1 MESAIDETEVQQTS
15 LQQNKPEM
23 NTDLHTTAKAS
34 QSDASP
40 FLPKLEQECL
50 PTAAMPVHKDANCYN
65 MNHKNRGKC
74 IIFNHEKFDSPKF
87 PEREGSAIDASR
99 LETTFQ
105 YLNFDVKIHTDLTKN
120 QITDVIE
127 EVSQLDHT
135 DNDCLCII
143 VLTHGLDDDRLV
155 AKDTEYKFDELWK
168 PFTADKCVTLAGKP
182 KLFFIQACRGKKADR
197 GVLLKN
203 CMVVAVQQSG
213 RLPFQKDTVLCYAIP
228 THADFLLAQSTVQGF
243 SAWRDPLKGT
253 WYIQCLCDVL
263 DEYGTEMDLM
273 SMLTIT
279 ARKVA
284 TDFASVH
291 VDDDLHNK
299 KQIPSVTSMLTR
311 LVYFPQKSVTNS
323 GKSYCR
329 LL

>member
-1 MESAIDETEVQQTS
+1 
-15 LQQNKPEM
+15 M

-40 FLPKLEQECL
+40 FLPKLDQECL

-127 EVSQLDHT
+127 E
-135 DNDCLCII
+135 
-143 VLTHGLDDDRLV
+143 
-155 AKDTEYKFDELWK
+155 
-168 PFTADKCVTLAGKP
+168 
-182 KLFFIQACRGKKADR
+182 
-197 GVLLKN
+197 
-203 CMVVAVQQSG
+203 
-213 RLPFQKDTVLCYAIP
+213 
-228 THADFLLAQSTVQGF
+228 GF

-263 DEYGTEMDLM
+263 DKYGIEMDLM

-284 TDFASVH
+284 TEYASVH

-323 GKSYCR
+323 GKSYLTVKTEVAGHLFVNKTSVDEIIQKYSKPVLSHLSGVIFFPR
-329 LL
+329 EIETAIDEAEVQ